1 MSVEP
6 KREQWASRIGLV
18 LAMAGNAVG
27 LGNFLRFPAQAVKN
41 GGGAFLIPYMIAFL
55 VLGLP
60 LMWIEWTMGRY
71 GGQYGHHSTPGIFD
85 SMGKRK
91 FWKYFG
97 VFGLWANLIIAA
109 FYLYIEAWCMAYAGY
124 SLMNGFKETSP
135 GDFFKSLTA
144 DSDTSILT
152 VSAFGLSV
160 FVACIVINIGIL
172 SRGLSKG
179 IEIVSKIGMPLLIIF
194 AAILAIRGLMI
205 SPANDPHALASPW
218 DGLNFVWEPK
228 FEIVKPNG
236 DKTTALLSPA
246 VWLAAAGQIFFTLSI
261 GMGSMHCYSS
271 YLRKNDDVTLNG
283 AAGAWTN
290 ELCEVVLGGSILIP
304 IAVAYLGLAH
314 VQERVAGGSGF
325 GLGFM
330 VFPTLFNHW
339 GWLAPAAGFFWFGL
353 LFFAAI
359 TSSLAMG
366 QPIMAFLQDEF
377 KFSREKSALAFGAM
391 LIPLALPVALLNQ
404 KSFFDEFDYWA
415 GTFCLVVMA
424 VSEAILFAWVFGVDK
439 GWTEMMRGA
448 DLKVPRFFY
457 AVMKYVTPTLLIVI
471 LLASMFEPKAG
482 WDGYVSAITS
492 GQTAPEW
499 EWSGN
504 SMVGKL
510 LHRDLPLKEN
520 ATAAE
525 ISFNQNLRIVR
536 TVDRLVMVAAFA
548 GFAWLVSI
556 AWKRR
561 LSEEGT
567 ATQ

>member
-1 MSVEP
+1 MSSERKP
-6 KREQWASRIGLV
+6 EQWASRIGLV

-71 GGQYGHHSTPGIFD
+71 GGQFGHHSTPGIFD

-91 FWKYFG
+91 FWKYLG
-97 VFGLWANLIIAA
+97 VFGLWSNLIIAA
-109 FYLYIEAWCMAYAGY
+109 FYLYIESWCMAYAGF

-135 GDFFKSLTA
+135 KEFFASLTGEA
-144 DSDTSILT
+144 DQSIVA
-152 VSAFGLSV
+152 VSGFGLV
-160 FVACIVINIGIL
+160 IFFACIALNIGIL

-179 IEIVSKIGMPLLIIF
+179 IEIVSKIGMPLLIVF
-194 AAILAIRGLMI
+194 AAILAARGLMI
-205 SPANDPHALASPW
+205 SPATDPDAKESPLA
-218 DGLNFVWEPK
+218 GLNYVWEPK
-228 FEIVKPNG
+228 FVITQPDGE
-236 DKTTALLSPA
+236 TTAALLSPA

-261 GMGSMHCYSS
+261 GMGSMHCYAS

-304 IAVAYLGLAH
+304 IAVAYLGLAE
-314 VQERVAGGSGF
+314 VQQKVAGGSGF

-339 GWLAPAAGFFWFGL
+339 GNLAPAAGFLWFGL

-377 KFSREKSALAFGAM
+377 HFSREKSALAFGGM
-391 LIPLALPVALLNQ
+391 LLPLALPVAMLSQ
-404 KSFFDEFDYWA
+404 QSFFDEFDYWA

-424 VSEAILFAWVFGVDK
+424 VCEAILFSWIFGVDK

-448 DLKVPRFFY
+448 DLKVPRLFFWI
-457 AVMKYVTPTLLIVI
+457 MKYVTPTLLIVI
-471 LLASMFEPKAG
+471 LLASIFEPKAG
-482 WDGYVSAITS
+482 WDGYVRAATS
-492 GQTAPEW
+492 GKPVPAW

-504 SMVGKL
+504 SMIGKI
-510 LHRDLPLKEN
+510 LHRDLPVSES
-520 ATAAE
+520 ATPQQQA
-525 ISFNQNLRIVR
+525 FNRNLRNVR
-536 TVDRLVMVAAFA
+536 TIDRLVMVAAFA
-548 GFAWLVSI
+548 GFASLVAI

-561 LSEEGT
+561 SSEERVDS
-567 ATQ
+567 Q